1 MIHAR
6 RLFYVTLLALLVLP
20 VVGCSPDGEEET
32 GGETTTYAVA
42 RGDITVEVSASGNL
56 AFSTTEDLAF
66 EMEGTVE
73 DVFVEEGDQVTE
85 GQVVATLDTTDWEDQ
100 LRSLKMSVLSAQKS
114 LKQAEYT
121 LDELESETSTSI
133 TGDVVVK
140 DCCDDED
147 IELQEMEVENA
158 RLKLE
163 DAQARLDEHLAQSP
177 EVISPFDG
185 FVTSVTAEGG
195 DEVMNGSVAVT
206 IADPDRFEVLI
217 YVSEND
223 IAQISEGME
232 AEVTID
238 TLSLV
243 LPAEVTAIAPTAT
256 VSSGVVN
263 YEVTVEVATLEE
275 YAAQMQEQMAA
286 AQQQMAE
293 ARQQMQEQ
301 IASGEMPDQLK
312 QAVESGQM
320 TQEEAEAV
328 MQQMQAGGGPQ
339 GTGSQQTGSAA
350 SMVIEDI
357 QLREGLSVSVTLIV
371 AEKSDVLLVPNA
383 AISTMRGQAFVTV
396 VAADGTEEERQ
407 ITTGVSDWQ
416 STEVTDGL
424 AEGEVIKTTG
434 TVVAANDG
442 FPGGGPGGG
451 MVFMGGGPR

>member
-1 MIHAR
+1 MA
-6 RLFYVTLLALLVLP
+6 
-20 VVGCSPDGEEET
+20 
-32 GGETTTYAVA
+32 
-42 RGDITVEVSASGNL
+42 
-56 AFSTTEDLAF
+56 
-66 EMEGTVE
+66 GTVE
-73 DVFVEEGDQVTE
+73 DIFVEEGDSVTE
-85 GQVVATLDTTDWEDQ
+85 GQVVATLDTADWEDQ
-100 LRSLKMSVLSAQKS
+100 LRSLRISLLSAKSS

-133 TGDVVVK
+133 TGDVVVTE
-140 DCCDDED
+140 CCDDED
-147 IELQEMEVENA
+147 IELQEMQVEQA
-158 RLKLE
+158 RMRLE
-163 DAQARLDEHLAQSP
+163 DAQAKLDEHLAQSP
-177 EVISPFDG
+177 EVAAPFDG

-195 DEVMNGSVAVT
+195 DEVFKGSVAVT
-206 IADPDRFEVLI
+206 IADPDKFEVLI

-243 LPAEVTAIAPTAT
+243 LPASVTSIAPTAT

-263 YEVTVEVATLEE
+263 YEVTVEVATLEA
-275 YAAQMQEQMAA
+275 YSQQVQDQMAT
-286 AQQQMAE
+286 AQQQMAD
-293 ARQQMQEQ
+293 ARQQMQQQ

-320 TQEEAEAV
+320 TEEEAKAAME
-328 MQQMQAGGGPQ
+328 QMQSDQGPQ
-339 GTGSQQTGSAA
+339 AGFSANAA
-350 SMVIEDI
+350 SSIESI

-371 AEKSDVLLVPNA
+371 TEKADVLLVPNA
-383 AISTMRGQAFVTV
+383 AISTRRGQAFVTV

-434 TVVAANDG
+434 TVVAASDD

>member
-6 RLFYVTLLALLVLP
+6 RLFYVMLLALLVLP
-20 VVGCSPDGEEET
+20 VVGCSPDSEDGT
-32 GGETTTYAVA
+32 GDETTTYTVV
-42 RGDITVEVSASGNL
+42 RGDITAEVSASGNL

-66 EMEGTVE
+66 DMEGTVE
-73 DVFVEEGDQVTE
+73 DVFVEEGDVVTE
-85 GQVVATLDTTDWEDQ
+85 GQVVATLDTADWEDQ
-100 LRSLKMSVLSAQKS
+100 LRSLRISLLSAKSS

-133 TGDVVVK
+133 TGDVVVR

-147 IELQEMEVENA
+147 IELQEMQVEQA
-158 RLKLE
+158 RMRLE
-163 DAQARLDEHLAQSP
+163 DAQAKLDEHLAQSP
-177 EVISPFDG
+177 EVAAPFDG
-185 FVTSVTAEGG
+185 FVTSVSAEGG
-195 DEVMNGSVAVT
+195 DEVFKGSVAVT

-243 LPAEVTAIAPTAT
+243 LPASVTSIAPTAT

-263 YEVTVEVATLEE
+263 YEVTVEVATLEA
-275 YAAQMQEQMAA
+275 YSQQVQDQMAA
-286 AQQQMAE
+286 AQQQMAD
-293 ARQQMQEQ
+293 ARQQMQQ
-301 IASGEMPDQLK
+301 QLASGEMPDQLK

-328 MQQMQAGGGPQ
+328 MQQMQSGDSPQ
-339 GTGSQQTGSAA
+339 GMASDQVGSPATMLEG
-350 SMVIEDI
+350 I

-371 AEKSDVLLVPNA
+371 AEKADVLVVPNA
-383 AISTMRGQAFVTV
+383 SISTRRGQAFVTV
-396 VAADGTEEERQ
+396 VAADGSEEERQ
-407 ITTGVSDWQ
+407 VTTGLSDWQ
-416 STEVTDGL
+416 STEIIDGL
-424 AEGEVIKTTG
+424 EEGEVIKTTG
-434 TVVAANDG
+434 TVVATDG
-442 FPGGGPGGG
+442 FDGRPGGG

>member
-1 MIHAR
+1 M
-6 RLFYVTLLALLVLP
+6 LLGLLVLP
-20 VVGCSPDGEEET
+20 LAGCKEDEET
-32 GGETTTYAVA
+32 TGDETTTYTVA

-73 DVFVEEGDQVTE
+73 DVFVEEGDSVTA
-85 GQVVATLDTTDWEDQ
+85 GDVVATLDTADWEEQ
-100 LRSLKMSVLSAQKS
+100 LRSLKMSVLSARKS

-121 LDELESETSTSI
+121 LDEMECETTVTI
-133 TGDVVVK
+133 TGDVVTQ
-140 DCCDDED
+140 DTDDEE
-147 IELQEMEVENA
+147 IELQEMEVESA
-158 RLKLE
+158 RLRLE
-163 DAQARLDEHLAQSP
+163 DAEASLAEHLAQSP
-177 EVISPFDG
+177 EVIAPFDG
-185 FVTSVTAEGG
+185 FVTSVSAEGG

-232 AEVTID
+232 AQVTVD
-238 TLSLV
+238 TLSLT

-263 YEVTVEVATLEE
+263 YEVTVEVATLAA
-275 YAAQMQEQMAA
+275 YAEQVQQQMAA

-328 MQQMQAGGGPQ
+328 MEQMQAGGGPQ
-339 GTGSQQTGSAA
+339 GTGAQQMGS
-350 SMVIEDI
+350 VD
-357 QLREGLSVSVTLIV
+357 
-371 AEKSDVLLVPNA
+371 
-383 AISTMRGQAFVTV
+383 TM
-396 VAADGTEEERQ
+396 
-407 ITTGVSDWQ
+407 
-416 STEVTDGL
+416 L
-424 AEGEVIKTTG
+424 
-434 TVVAANDG
+434 
-442 FPGGGPGGG
+442 
-451 MVFMGGGPR
+451 

>member
-6 RLFYVTLLALLVLP
+6 RLLCVMLLGLLVLP
-20 VVGCSPDGEEET
+20 LAGCKEDEET
-32 GGETTTYAVA
+32 TGDETTTYTVA

-73 DVFVEEGDQVTE
+73 DVFVEEGDSVTA
-85 GQVVATLDTTDWEDQ
+85 GDVVATLDTADWEEQ
-100 LRSLKMSVLSAQKS
+100 LRSLKMSVLSARKS

-121 LDELESETSTSI
+121 LDEMECETTVTI
-133 TGDVVVK
+133 TGDVVTQ
-140 DCCDDED
+140 DTDDEE
-147 IELQEMEVENA
+147 IELQEMEVESA
-158 RLKLE
+158 RLRLE
-163 DAQARLDEHLAQSP
+163 DAEASLAEHLAQSP
-177 EVISPFDG
+177 EVIAPFDG

-232 AEVTID
+232 AQVTVD
-238 TLSLV
+238 TLSLT

-263 YEVTVEVATLEE
+263 YEVTVEVATLAA
-275 YAAQMQEQMAA
+275 YAEQVQQQMAA

-328 MQQMQAGGGPQ
+328 MEQMQSGGGPQ
-339 GTGSQQTGSAA
+339 GTGAQQMGSVDT
-350 SMVIEDI
+350 MLEGI

-371 AEKSDVLLVPNA
+371 TQKSDVLVVPNA
-383 AISTMRGQAFVTV
+383 SISTRRGQAFVTV
-396 VAADGTEEERQ
+396 VTADGAEEERQ

-424 AEGEVIKTTG
+424 VEGEVIKTTG
-434 TVVAANDG
+434 TVIADTGFDG
-442 FPGGGPGGG
+442 PPGGG
-451 MVFMGGGPR
+451 MVFMAGGPRR